1 MATPTCCASA
11 STDPPASDNGVSLRA
26 YPVSGVFWTPSAWT
40 GEAPLRE
47 FARTDPHRTIMKRV
61 RPWTKSAT
69 FRYWDAPA
77 DKLDPAGLW
86 TSAQLLIT
94 ELAGADAGPA
104 Q

>member
-1 MATPTCCASA
+1 
-11 STDPPASDNGVSLRA
+11 
-26 YPVSGVFWTPSAWT
+26 
-40 GEAPLRE
+40 
-47 FARTDPHRTIMKRV
+47 MKRV